1 MEKTKK
7 AFQRVIANI
16 RKETESEFPKAMMTS
31 QQMNKCTAT
40 VNCGG
45 ERYSTESSK
54 ELAERVLND
63 ERFLTFL
70 EKNKAAAAVEAVSI
84 GNKMAY
90 QVRILFEGY
99 GKEDQLEAVE
109 ETNVEEAVESA
120 KAAAE
125 EMIAKINEEPKA
137 EAEAPAKKSSRK
149 GPKAVYIFYYTDK
162 NGDDKSYEAYGT
174 QGFYDALKFLH
185 SAEVKATRI
194 EIYKQGPN
202 FVNDHNDKAE
212 AHKKYWK

>member
-54 ELAERVLND
+54 ELAEKVLND
-63 ERFLTFL
+63 ERFLIFL
-70 EKNKAAAAVEAVSI
+70 EKNNAAATVEAVSI

-90 QVRILFEGY
+90 QVRVLFNGY
-99 GKEDQLEAVE
+99 GEDDQLEAVE
-109 ETNVEEAVESA
+109 KTNIEEAVESA

-149 GPKAVYIFYYTDK
+149 GPRATYIFYYTDK
-162 NGDDKSYEAYGT
+162 NDFSSTYEACGT
-174 QGFYDALKFLH
+174 QGFYDALKFMH
-185 SAEVKATRI
+185 SDAIKAIHI

-202 FVNDHNDKAE
+202 FANDHSDKTE

>member
-54 ELAERVLND
+54 ELAEKVLND
-63 ERFLTFL
+63 KRFLTFL

-84 GNKMAY
+84 GDKMAY
-90 QVRILFEGY
+90 QVRILFDGY
-99 GKEDQLEAVE
+99 GREDQLEAVE

-149 GPKAVYIFYYTDK
+149 GPRATYIFYYTDK
-162 NGDDKSYEAYGT
+162 NDFSSTYEACGT
-174 QGFYDALKFLH
+174 HGFYDALKFMH
-185 SAEVKATRI
+185 SDAIKATRI

-202 FVNDHNDKAE
+202 FASDHNDKAE